1 MPEIRRQMIE
11 RLEAELESI
20 IAAADAALDA
30 DERLATAAAAAAAAP
45 SMPEASA
52 AADAAPWGA
61 AAGADAPA
69 SAQQLAGTVLRA
81 VRALCAGPEAGAGG
95 PRRRCAP
102 AAARLGEWRCASNRG
117 CPTRGQRAQ
126 EGGRR
131 LTNGRAD
138 WHACTGADGQR
149 ALLPAA
155 GAAAQRGDCIRA
167 GAAATCAS

>member
-1 MPEIRRQMIE
+1 LQQENEAVVPEIRRQMIE

-52 AADAAPWGA
+52 AADAAPGGA

-81 VRALCAGPEAGAGG
+81 VRALCAGPEAGAAGRAAAVRLPPRGLVNGDVQVTAAAQPAVKG
-95 PRRRCAP
+95 PRRV
-102 AAARLGEWRCASNRG
+102 
-117 CPTRGQRAQ
+117 
-126 EGGRR
+126 
-131 LTNGRAD
+131 
-138 WHACTGADGQR
+138 
-149 ALLPAA
+149 
-155 GAAAQRGDCIRA
+155 GDD
-167 GAAATCAS
+167 